1 MKPQPQSTAIV
12 VGSTWPDR
20 ELMKKMALLL
30 IKVGVAAGV
39 LALLFAKLKLQP
51 ILQTMRLVPLPALI
65 FALMLTV
72 LQPLL
77 AAVRWHLILVHRLG
91 GALSLLRTFEAYWI
105 GLFAGSLFAGVITGD
120 GMRMWILSRA
130 GLRPSKSVNS
140 VLLDRAAA
148 LIGLLLLVA
157 ATLPFLDNRV
167 ADAPLRYGASL
178 LLLAGVAV
186 CCSVGL
192 MTRVPARS
200 QKYRL
205 ARAVLHV
212 THDLWSI
219 WRSPSVAAA
228 LLLLSVLTTLC
239 NALSIFVLMRSL
251 DVSVD
256 LVDTMVLSPLV
267 ILVITLPVSVGG
279 WGLREASMVG
289 LFGMVGVPATVSL
302 SVSILLG
309 LLGLLV
315 SLPGGLV
322 MAMMASSADRSGN
335 ERATG

>member
-1 MKPQPQSTAIV
+1 MKPQPQSTALV

-20 ELMKKMALLL
+20 EIIKKIALLL

-51 ILQTMRLVPLPALI
+51 VLQTMRLVPLPALI
-65 FALMLTV
+65 FALLLTV

-77 AAVRWHLILVHRLG
+77 AAVRWHLILRRLG
-91 GALSLLRTFEAYWI
+91 GALSLLRTLEAYWI

-120 GMRMWILSRA
+120 GMRMWIFSRA

-148 LIGLLLLVA
+148 LIGLLLLVG

-192 MTRVPARS
+192 MTRVPARW

-205 ARAVLHV
+205 ARAVMHV
-212 THDLWSI
+212 TNDLWSI

-228 LLLLSVLTTLC
+228 LLLLSVLATLC

-309 LLGLLV
+309 LLALLV

-322 MAMMASSADRSGN
+322 MAMMASSAGRSRNGRPAN
-335 ERATG
+335 

>member
-1 MKPQPQSTAIV
+1 MKAQPRSTAIV

-20 ELMKKMALLL
+20 EVVKKISLLL
-30 IKVGVAAGV
+30 IKLGVAAGV
-39 LALLFAKLKLQP
+39 LTLLFGKLKLQP
-51 ILQTMRLVPLPALI
+51 VLETMRLVPFPALI
-65 FALMLTV
+65 FTLLLTV

-77 AAVRWHLILVHRLG
+77 AAVRWPLILRRLG
-91 GALSLLRTFEAYWI
+91 GALSPLRTFEAYWI

-148 LIGLLLLVA
+148 LAGLLLLVA
-157 ATLPFLDNRV
+157 TTLPFLDNRV
-167 ADAPLRYGASL
+167 ADNPVRYGASL

-186 CCSVGL
+186 CCSIGL
-192 MTRVPARS
+192 MTRVPARW

-205 ARAVLHV
+205 ARALMHV
-212 THDLWSI
+212 TNDLWSI
-219 WRSPSVAAA
+219 WRRPSIAAA
-228 LLLLSVLTTLC
+228 LLLLSVLATLC
-239 NALSIFVLMRSL
+239 NALGIFVLMRSL
-251 DVSVD
+251 DVSIN
-256 LVDTMVLSPLV
+256 LIDTMVLSPLV
-267 ILVITLPVSVGG
+267 ILVITLPLSVGG

-309 LLGLLV
+309 LLALLV
-315 SLPGGLV
+315 SLPGALV
-322 MAMMASSADRSGN
+322 MAMMALSAGRSRNGLP
-335 ERATG
+335 TS

>member
-1 MKPQPQSTAIV
+1 
-12 VGSTWPDR
+12 
-20 ELMKKMALLL
+20 
-30 IKVGVAAGV
+30 
-39 LALLFAKLKLQP
+39 
-51 ILQTMRLVPLPALI
+51 
-65 FALMLTV
+65 V

-77 AAVRWHLILVHRLG
+77 AAVRWHLILRRLG

-148 LIGLLLLVA
+148 LIGLLLLVT

-192 MTRVPARS
+192 MTRVPAPW

-205 ARAVLHV
+205 ARAVMHV
-212 THDLWSI
+212 TNDLWSI
-219 WRSPSVAAA
+219 WRSPPVAGA
-228 LLLLSVLTTLC
+228 LLLLSVVATLC
-239 NALSIFVLMRSL
+239 NALAIFVLMRSL

-309 LLGLLV
+309 LLALLV

-322 MAMMASSADRSGN
+322 MAMMASSTGRSRNG
-335 ERATG
+335 RQTS

>member
-1 MKPQPQSTAIV
+1 MKPQPQPTAII

-20 ELMKKMALLL
+20 ELMKKIALLL

-39 LALLFAKLKLQP
+39 MALLFAKLKLQP
-51 ILQTMRLVPLPALI
+51 VLQTMRLVPLPALI
-65 FALMLTV
+65 FALLLTV

-77 AAVRWHLILVHRLG
+77 AAVRWHLILRRLG
-91 GALSLLRTFEAYWI
+91 GILSLLRTLEAYWI

-148 LIGLLLLVA
+148 LVGLLLLVA

-167 ADAPLRYGASL
+167 ADAPVRYGASL
-178 LLLAGVAV
+178 LLLVGITV

-192 MTRVPARS
+192 MTRVPARW

-205 ARAVLHV
+205 ARAVMHV
-212 THDLWSI
+212 TNDLWSI
-219 WRSPSVAAA
+219 WRSPSAAAA
-228 LLLLSVLTTLC
+228 LLLLSVLATLC
-239 NALSIFVLMRSL
+239 NALGIFVLMRSL

-256 LVDTMVLSPLV
+256 LIDTMVLSPLV
-267 ILVITLPVSVGG
+267 ILVITLPISVGG

-309 LLGLLV
+309 LLALLV

-322 MAMMASSADRSGN
+322 MAMMASS
-335 ERATG
+335 TGRFRNGRPTS

>member
-1 MKPQPQSTAIV
+1 
-12 VGSTWPDR
+12 
-20 ELMKKMALLL
+20 
-30 IKVGVAAGV
+30 
-39 LALLFAKLKLQP
+39 
-51 ILQTMRLVPLPALI
+51 MRLVPLPALV
-65 FALMLTV
+65 FALLLTV

-77 AAVRWHLILVHRLG
+77 AAVRWHLILRRLG
-91 GALSLLRTFEAYWI
+91 GTLSLLRTLKTYWI

-167 ADAPLRYGASL
+167 ADAALRYGASL

-192 MTRVPARS
+192 MTRVPAQW

-212 THDLWSI
+212 TNDLWSI
-219 WRSPSVAAA
+219 WRSPSLAAA
-228 LLLLSVLTTLC
+228 LLLLSVLSTLC
-239 NALSIFVLMRSL
+239 NALSIFVLIRSL

-279 WGLREASMVG
+279 WGLREASM
-289 LFGMVGVPATVSL
+289 PL
-302 SVSILLG
+302 SVR
-309 LLGLLV
+309 
-315 SLPGGLV
+315 
-322 MAMMASSADRSGN
+322 ASSSSEEDAFRANPAIPHIGISRCFSFRARDTRVCYVPRNRCASGLP
-335 ERATG
+335 RARRKRNTARPQS